1 MVLHSYGT
9 DPDYN
14 AWRSSVPGRHGTIVI
29 RTSERNPPALFGAGL
44 IDTITDEAIEAAA
57 KRRFPG
63 SSEVRGRVS
72 RLKDGRIGRF
82 GWKAQTATLK
92 EFVLS
97 AAAGE
102 MGLEVPGKHQA
113 ADPRLPGIGATG
125 LDMDE
130 PECDA
135 LTEYVRSLP
144 SPVAIKPADKQE
156 SEQLRSGERTFRTIG
171 CANCHLPK
179 LGSVNGIYSD
189 LLLHD
194 MGSQLE
200 DSATYS
206 VFVGAPP
213 RREVVEAPDRPGIGV
228 STASIQEW
236 RTPPLWGLRDS
247 GPYLHDGRATSIEQ
261 AIVMH
266 AGQGAASARR
276 YAELSPARKRH
287 LAAFLRSLA
296 APGAN
301 H

>member
-1 MVLHSYGT
+1 
-9 DPDYN
+9 
-14 AWRSSVPGRHGTIVI
+14 
-29 RTSERNPPALFGAGL
+29 
-44 IDTITDEAIEAAA
+44 
-57 KRRFPG
+57 
-63 SSEVRGRVS
+63 VS

-130 PECDA
+130 AECDA
-135 LTEYVRSLP
+135 LTEYLRGLP
-144 SPVAIKPADKQE
+144 PPVASKPADRQE
-156 SEQLRSGERTFRTIG
+156 SEQLRSGERTFRSLG
-171 CANCHLPK
+171 CAYCHLPK
-179 LGSVNGIYSD
+179 LGSVSGIYSD

-194 MGSQLE
+194 MGSGLE
-200 DSATYS
+200 DAAVYS

-213 RREVVEAPDRPGIGV
+213 RAEGAQAPDRPGTT
-228 STASIQEW
+228 TASIHEW

-247 GPYLHDGRATSIEQ
+247 GPYLHDGRAASIDQ
-261 AIVMH
+261 AIGMH
-266 AGQGAASARR
+266 AGQGASSARR
-276 YAELSPARKRH
+276 FAELSPARKRH

-296 APGAN
+296 APAVIQ
-301 H
+301 